1 MSKLMRGVR
10 WVQSG
15 QGEARVEDLSFFL
28 KKKPPLNVNLEAE
41 YTLCCCVRKLT
52 PKTTIAYSGQL
63 GSRTPTL
70 NVFISIK
77 AVWLHTTF
85 QLASGVGVYH

>member
-15 QGEARVEDLSFFL
+15 QGEARVEDLSFFPS
-28 KKKPPLNVNLEAE
+28 KKKPPLNINSEAE

-77 AVWLHTTF
+77 AWSVLVNCPTR
-85 QLASGVGVYH
+85 

>member
-15 QGEARVEDLSFFL
+15 QGEARVEDLSFFSSR
-28 KKKPPLNVNLEAE
+28 KKPPFNIKAEAE

-77 AVWLHTTF
+77 AWSVLVNCPTR
-85 QLASGVGVYH
+85 